1 MTDAYELEPEQRARL
16 VDEVL
21 DRLTE
26 NADDIEVNRD
36 ALERGLSRSAK

>member
-1 MTDAYELEPEQRARL
+1 MSDEVPLEPGQRARL

-26 NADDIEVNRD
+26 NGDGIEVNRD